1 MALTSSIT
9 VPSMLGIVS
18 RAPAVD
24 EKVGCFFCHAFD
36 YKFVITET
44 LLNRVIFK
52 TFMVPL
58 HRGKFLVVHLYSSF
72 STDP

>member
-24 EKVGCFFCHAFD
+24 EKVGCFFLSRFRLQVCDNGNAIKPCNFQNT
-36 YKFVITET
+36 YGTVA
-44 LLNRVIFK
+44 
-52 TFMVPL
+52 
-58 HRGKFLVVHLYSSF
+58 
-72 STDP
+72 